1 VSDEQIVGTWFVLPT
16 PFRQDGAVDLESQE
30 RLVDA
35 AISWGVDGL
44 TAMGVTSEAAHL
56 DRGERSQALG
66 VVAEAARGRCP
77 VVVGCSSPSAADVRE
92 LIDEAAGHGARA
104 AMVAVPPGS
113 ALKDVPAFYGAIADR
128 GLDIVVQ
135 DEPAATGVR
144 VPVEVLYRCVE
155 AARATAVKLE
165 DPPTAP
171 KIARLLE
178 LRPGL
183 RVFGGLGGA
192 FALSELRR
200 GASGTM
206 TGFAFP
212 EILEAIRRAVRR
224 GDEAAR
230 IFDRYLP
237 LISFEAQPGV
247 GLAVRKE
254 LLRRRGAIDTAVT
267 RAGAELDPITSG
279 ELEDVLSRVG
289 IEPGPEPLGIAD

>member
-16 PFRQDGAVDLESQE
+16 PFRQDGAVDLESQV

-77 VVVGCSSPSAADVRE
+77 VVVGCSSTSAAEVPE

-104 AMVAVPPGS
+104 AMVAPPPGS
-113 ALKDVPAFYGAIADR
+113 PAEDVPAFYGAIADR

-135 DEPAATGVR
+135 DEPAATGVS
-144 VPVEVLYRCVE
+144 VPVEVLDRCVE

-165 DPPTAP
+165 DPPTPP

-192 FALSELRR
+192 FALPELRR

-212 EILEAIRRAVRR
+212 EILGAIRRAVGR

-267 RAGAELDPITSG
+267 RTGAELDPITAG

-289 IEPGPEPLGIAD
+289 IEPGPEPLRIAD